1 MSKALRVVFSIR
13 RAFFDLFR
21 VQRSGLERVGEH
33 KAFLALLK
41 ADGHIAAAKF
51 DHLAGAKL
59 TMRYGRPDCNAGN
72 VDPRLFG
79 RRGLCGSDRTG
90 ASAALQPCDARENR
104 PKTENASAA

>member
-1 MSKALRVVFSIR
+1 MSKALRIVFSIR
-13 RAFFDLFR
+13 RAFFGLFR

-33 KAFLALLK
+33 KALLALLK
-41 ADGHIAAAKF
+41 ADGHIAAAKL
-51 DHLAGAKL
+51 DHLAGAEFGV
-59 TMRYGRPDCNAGN
+59 RYGRADKSAGN

-79 RRGLCGSDRTG
+79 RRGPCGSDRTG